1 MAILVSFWGKG
12 GTGKSTLSA
21 AFALAASQLGHRVTV
36 VSTDAA
42 PTVGLLLCGRSC
54 VKWSSCSGVTVFEAD
69 ENDVKRL
76 WIERFGD
83 EVYEVVSSIAPV
95 GREIIDYLAGAPG
108 IADQYMLYLVYTIA
122 TRKDSDVVV
131 WDTAAAG
138 GSLRLLRVEYELYS
152 HLGDAA
158 KMYMRLRRFFDKL
171 RREEGRIEGKD
182 PLTLISEWRELAK
195 SILDFL
201 SSRSHKLVLVATADK
216 LSAAVTR
223 MLVEEFRGQGIEPR
237 ALIVNMSLT
246 RNPCPGCK
254 FTEEEVGEQAE
265 ALRELEGLGVRIY
278 TVPRLE
284 KRPKT
289 VDDLVRLTEHLKGLA
304 TEILG

>member
-1 MAILVSFWGKG
+1 VAILVSFWGKG

-21 AFALAASQLGHRVTV
+21 AFALAASKLGRSVAV

-42 PTVGLLLCGRSC
+42 PTVGLLLCGRSR
-54 VKWSSCSGVTVFEAD
+54 VKWEVCSGVSVFEAD
-69 ENDVKRL
+69 EADVKRL
-76 WIERFGD
+76 WVERFGD
-83 EVYEVVSSIAPV
+83 EVYEVIRSIAPV
-95 GREIIDYLAGAPG
+95 GREVIDYLAGAPG

-122 TRKDSDVVV
+122 SRGEYDVVV

-158 KMYMRLRRFFDKL
+158 RMYMKLRGFFEKL
-171 RREEGRIEGKD
+171 RREGEGRDPIE
-182 PLTLISEWRELAK
+182 LISEWRELAK

-201 SSRSHKLVLVATADK
+201 SSSSHRLVLVSTADK
-216 LSAAVTR
+216 LSVAVTR
-223 MLVEEFRGQGIEPR
+223 MLVEEFRSQGIEPR
-237 ALIVNMSLT
+237 ALIVNMSLAS
-246 RNPCPGCK
+246 NPCPGCK

-265 ALRELEGLGVRIY
+265 ALGELESLGVRVY

-284 KRPKT
+284 RRPRT
-289 VDDLVRLTEHLKGLA
+289 LRDLELLAWHLEGLA
-304 TEILG
+304 VGLLG